1 MEQAAAASVGWMT
14 AAACCCSLQG
24 SKAAQKPGPY
34 PPLGKGGPGDTR
46 QLVKSSATGSEE
58 LNGREPTQ
66 AFAGAIVK
74 KGLYMI

>member
-1 MEQAAAASVGWMT
+1 MKQAAVVSVSWTT
-14 AAACCCSLQG
+14 AAACFCPSQG